1 MAGLFDNM
9 DERIGGIFGRIND
22 KLFNDSDSSGGG
34 GGDTPSTFRSPFSTS
49 RTLGVEPGYNLAD
62 KFKSLVPDTRS
73 IRQRKEDD
81 LDKARADLNRSNSDV
96 EGEIEFGNTGSQKP
110 TLGKNPGENTFLGA
124 VGEYFKT
131 AKTNWKDNG
140 GFEALMSKPEFG
152 IGLSL
157 LQQASEGKTI
167 GEAGLKAALDGGL
180 ISRKYAQQIA
190 ARAKIAGPVTGAER
204 EMARAVLA
212 ESDLGGTASIS
223 TKFKNFILNKNTDA
237 LNARALDDI
246 AERAR
251 TNIKKEAE
259 SGSGKT
265 VRTNR
270 EHYED
275 ATKQLLREGII
286 SLDEGFWFLGGGVQS
301 TKSGLVNY
309 KDIPDKN
316 KKQLGGPVTKGT
328 SYLVGEVGPE
338 VFIPKETGK
347 IVSYDDSKII
357 NLLLESNP
365 QLKSVSPARA
375 EKILRNRFP
384 DYFE

>member
-34 GGDTPSTFRSPFSTS
+34 GGDTPNTFRSPFSTS

-73 IRQRKEDD
+73 IRQRREDEI
-81 LDKARADLNRSNSDV
+81 DKARADLNRSNSDV

-157 LQQASEGKTI
+157 LQQASEGKSI

-180 ISRKYAQQIA
+180 ISRQYAKQIA
-190 ARAKIAGPVTGAER
+190 ARAK
-204 EMARAVLA
+204 VLA
-212 ESDLGGTASIS
+212 PITDDQRAEAEAALARMNVREPDFLNKLMNFKTNQPALWREALTKIAEKAQTDAEKKSLEKGGQKVRPDYDKATLDLSDSGEINLTGPQFFGIRAGTATAEPS
-223 TKFKNFILNKNTDA
+223 KLNKKL
-237 LNARALDDI
+237 LN
-246 AERAR
+246 
-251 TNIKKEAE
+251 
-259 SGSGKT
+259 
-265 VRTNR
+265 
-270 EHYED
+270 
-275 ATKQLLREGII
+275 
-286 SLDEGFWFLGGGVQS
+286 
-301 TKSGLVNY
+301 
-309 KDIPDKN
+309 IPDKD
-316 KKQLGGPVTKGT
+316 KRQLGGPVTKDR

-347 IVSYDDSKII
+347 IVSTDDSKII

-365 QLKSVSPARA
+365 QLKNVSPARA